1 MNNPMNDPIDIIMQL
16 LMGGGNPQQA
26 IQQIASQNP
35 RAQVLLNQMQQS
47 GMTPKQFAMQ
57 YAKQKRLNIQPLVNM
72 VAQKGIKL

>member
-1 MNNPMNDPIDIIMQL
+1 MNNPMNVIMQL

-35 RAQVLLNQMQQS
+35 QAQVLLNQMQQS

-57 YAKQKRLNIQPLVNM
+57 YAKQNNLNIQPLINM
-72 VAQKGIKL
+72 MAQKGIKL